1 MLSSVSLTN
10 HKREA
15 RWGYRTAIRE
25 LLSAKDVLMAP
36 LMQFCLFP
44 ICCFFEILA
53 WSQDKYIYT
62 LAVWWNV
69 YFCIV
74 AQSLYHFKNTKL
86 WRFVCTWMW
95 DALARKVHNV
105 NLCTNLENLYIDII
119 LLRSTG
125 LFDMNYT
132 AHKTITGK
140 CCTLPQTCFKY
151 KGLPLN
157 LMCNMTV

>member
-1 MLSSVSLTN
+1 MRLPHCNSRTVEREGRLDGSVDAVLPVSN
-10 HKREA
+10 
-15 RWGYRTAIRE
+15 
-25 LLSAKDVLMAP
+25 LL
-36 LMQFCLFP
+36 
-44 ICCFFEILA
+44 FFEILA